1 MQIFEFSILAA
12 QMRIIHLVL
21 VISWSLA
28 VSSVTTITRFYPVPE
43 ERLPNF
49 SLKILV
55 VESFSGWGRHLALQ
69 SSDFS
74 SEAYLCL
81 HYSQRGRTV
90 IESKR
95 RQSRLLPLAA
105 LDWKESNMRIAGDS
119 WSPLCIFCCFH
130 ALLGCADPHHTF
142 LWSSSFMT
150 NYWRGA

>member
-1 MQIFEFSILAA
+1 MYRSLFCFSISEIAYFGFQLIAC
-12 QMRIIHLVL
+12 
-21 VISWSLA
+21 
-28 VSSVTTITRFYPVPE
+28 SVHCPVWLPLPAFHPVPE

-105 LDWKESNMRIAGDS
+105 LDWKESYMRIAGDS
-119 WSPLCIFCCFH
+119 WTPLCIFCCFH
-130 ALLGCADPHHTF
+130 ALLGCVDPHYTF